1 MALTATHEN
10 GTTWQFGI
18 AIDKKRGAEHARKMN
33 GNAVRNYCRK
43 KGIPGNVS
51 IYDPANG
58 NTFEV
63 VICEHYTLAI
73 PQNEEFK

>member
-10 GTTWQFGI
+10 GTTWKFGI
-18 AIDKKRGAEHARKMN
+18 AINKKRGADHARKMN

-43 KGIPGNVS
+43 HRIPGNVS
-51 IYDPANG
+51 IYDPATG

-63 VICEHYTLAI
+63 VICKHYTLAGA
-73 PQNEEFK
+73 

>member
-43 KGIPGNVS
+43 KGIPGNVT

-63 VICEHYTLAI
+63 VICEHYTLVI
-73 PQNEEFK
+73 PQNEEPK

>member
-43 KGIPGNVS
+43 KGIPGNVT

-73 PQNEEFK
+73 LQNEEPK

>member
-73 PQNEEFK
+73 PQNEEPK